1 MSKEL
6 TLGSLFD
13 GCGGFPLAA
22 KQFNIKTLWSSEI
35 DPACLR
41 ITKRHFPE
49 TLQVGDITKLSGRI
63 LQPVDIITFGSP
75 CQDLSIAGNRAGLA
89 GEKSS
94 LFLEAIRIIDE
105 MREATNGEYPRF
117 AVWENVAG
125 AFSSNNGEDFKK
137 VIEAFTKAKVP
148 LPESGHRNKKGEWV
162 IDWAHS
168 GMVWGD
174 SFEVAWRLF
183 DAQYWGVPQRRARIY
198 LVADFGGRCAGEIL
212 FKPESVS
219 RYFKESRETWQAL
232 AGAVGKGITYAV
244 RTAQNSSHGWGV
256 AEDVAYTLDLANG
269 QAVCNPVARTL
280 NACKT
285 GTGRL
290 CADVDNFILAFQDNT
305 SAANSAPVLENIC
318 PSLITKGS
326 YSVLPA
332 YAFLGGNS
340 PTASGIGFEAEVSP
354 TLKASGSGT
363 NQIPDVL
370 YNGTSQSDRIYS
382 PSGVAPTIKC
392 QMTGGPESV
401 KIIVGSLIANGG
413 TDKKRGDGGISSLQQ
428 YLSGHIQPVQTSN
441 GRRVRRLTPTEC
453 ERLQNYPDS
462 YTKGVADSARYRMLG
477 NSLALPCPGYVLGNI
492 ADILEE
498 DKQSGT

>member
-49 TLQVGDITKLSGRI
+49 TLQAGDITKLSGRI
-63 LQPVDIITFGSP
+63 LQPVDVVVFGSP
-75 CQDLSIAGNRAGLA
+75 CQDMSIAGNRAGLT
-89 GEKSS
+89 GEKSG

-117 AVWENVAG
+117 TVWENVAG

-137 VIEAFTKAKVP
+137 VIEAFTKTKVP

-168 GMVWGD
+168 GMVRGD

-198 LVADFGGRCAGEIL
+198 LVADFRCGRAGEVL
-212 FKPESVS
+212 FKPESMS
-219 RYFKESRETWQAL
+219 RYFKESRETWEAL
-232 AGAVGKGITYAV
+232 AGAVGKGITHAV
-244 RTAQNSSHGWGV
+244 RTAQNSSNGWGV

-269 QAVCNPVARTL
+269 QAVCSPVARTL

-285 GTGRL
+285 GTRRL
-290 CADVDNFILAFQDNT
+290 CADVDNFILNSHPQDSRLSINDSGVCQT
-305 SAANSAPVLENIC
+305 L
-318 PSLITKGS
+318 TKQAGTGGNN
-326 YSVLPA
+326 VPLVAQA

-340 PTASGIGFEAEVSP
+340 PTAGGIGFEAEVSP

-370 YNGTSQSDRIYS
+370 YNGYSQSDRIYNS
-382 PSGVAPTIKC
+382 SVVAPTIKC
-392 QMTGGPESV
+392 QRTGGPESV
-401 KIIVGSLIANGG
+401 KILHGY
-413 TDKKRGDGGISSLQQ
+413 K
-428 YLSGHIQPVQTSN
+428 
-441 GRRVRRLTPTEC
+441 VRRLMPVEC
-453 ERLQNYPDS
+453 ERLQGYPDNFTEGES
-462 YTKGVADSARYRMLG
+462 DSARYRMMG
-477 NSLALPCPGYVLGNI
+477 NSLALPCPGYILGNI
-492 ADILEE
+492 ADVLAENITLE
-498 DKQSGT
+498 DKQSETR